1 MSTIT
6 AQHNAVVAQLTGPGA
21 PFETHRI
28 DMGGHSVLAYKNA
41 VGTLADVIN
50 EGRQHGNKLFLQYNG
65 QDWSFDQFFT
75 QVDQFAGLLQHHYG
89 IAQGDRVAI
98 AMRNRPEWLAAFCAV
113 INIGAVAVPLNSWGK
128 SEELHHGLD
137 KSHAKVVICDQQR
150 CDYIAPAKVGVKA
163 LLVDPA
169 THNDEYTES
178 LADLPPASA
187 PNDVV
192 ISPSDEAILMF
203 TSGTS
208 GLPKGAL
215 FTHFNCAQALF
226 NIEFIGAATYMTHQE
241 KMGMFMAKNPV
252 KTLFAVPLFHISG
265 LFSQSIMTLKGGRSL
280 YMMYKWDAD
289 EAIRAI
295 REERVTVLMGA
306 PTMML
311 DILQHPEID
320 DLDLS
325 NISNISAGGAGT
337 PKKLIQLYQK
347 HLSDCL
353 PGAGWGLTETAGTGA
368 AFTGDGF
375 RDNPTSSG
383 FISPILEVSIRDENG
398 VEGPQDKEGEIYIRS
413 AACVQGYCC
422 GSSPEDFVDGWF
434 KTGDIGYVDE
444 NNLLYLCDRAKDMII
459 RGGENIYPAE
469 VENCLIAHPDVHEA
483 AVLGISDDT
492 YGEIPVAVVVAKPGR
507 SIDGEA
513 LKAFCTEHLA
523 GFKVPTK
530 FVVSAE
536 LMPRNPTKK
545 LLKRQIKAAFF
556 PAG

>member
-1 MSTIT
+1 
-6 AQHNAVVAQLTGPGA
+6 
-21 PFETHRI
+21 
-28 DMGGHSVLAYKNA
+28 
-41 VGTLADVIN
+41 
-50 EGRQHGNKLFLQYNG
+50 
-65 QDWSFDQFFT
+65 
-75 QVDQFAGLLQHHYG
+75 
-89 IAQGDRVAI
+89 
-98 AMRNRPEWLAAFCAV
+98 
-113 INIGAVAVPLNSWGK
+113 
-128 SEELHHGLD
+128 
-137 KSHAKVVICDQQR
+137 VICDQQR